1 MLQNHLLLATV
12 RHYNYHYMVNILKCK
27 MGGTDRVPIARL
39 AVDNAILVNRK

>member
-12 RHYNYHYMVNILKCK
+12 RHYHYMVNILKCK

-39 AVDNAILVNRK
+39 AVNYAILGDKK